1 MPSQAGD
8 AVTFDDLVKNAGVLP
23 ISEDGLRSIIEDLQ
37 EAQDLPPDEFIY
49 EARYALRGIGAILP
63 PESFDV
69 MTIGDVAGVNAFL
82 HGTELM
88 EALNA
93 TGDLEGEAGCVTVRQ
108 LVGLVDDCVRPDVAA
123 KFLHIDEDEAALL
136 EVFLDLRS
144 HWVRRLLDRVEV
156 VLADGGGAKELG
168 EALGIDGRRAQRKLW
183 RWGLRTL
190 KRQGRRGVPRHP
202 ER

>member
-1 MPSQAGD
+1 M
-8 AVTFDDLVKNAGVLP
+8 TLDDLIKNAGVLP
-23 ISEDGLRSIIEDLQ
+23 ISEDGLRSIIEDL
-37 EAQDLPPDEFIY
+37 EDAQDLEPEDFIA

-63 PESFDV
+63 PERFDV
-69 MTIGDVAGVNAFL
+69 MTVGDVAGVSAL
-82 HGTELM
+82 LYGPELT

-93 TGDLEGEAGCVTVRQ
+93 TGDYEGEAGCVTVRQ

-123 KFLHIDEDEAALL
+123 KFLDIDEDEAALL

-144 HWVRRLLDRVEV
+144 HWTLRLLDRVEV

-168 EALGIDGRRAQRKLW
+168 DALGIDNARARRKLW

-190 KRQGRRGVPRHP
+190 KKQGRRGVSRHP
-202 ER
+202 GRR